1 MSERMQWSE
10 AEAVVRAYRAEHG
23 MSNDIDVA
31 TLARVLGTDVTEVR
45 RLAGRKPRFI
55 DRSGLVS
62 AGLAMAV
69 AALVFALAGPTFVAK
84 NPVLASLRHPTPRV
98 RFYVP
103 AVPHVPAV
111 AQRQVFVNG
120 KEGWIRIDTA
130 PSVDM

>member
-55 DRSGLVS
+55 DRSGLLS

-69 AALVFALAGPTFVAK
+69 ATLVFAFSGSAVVTN
-84 NPVLASLRHPTPRV
+84 NPLLASLRPAPRV
-98 RFYVP
+98 RMYTVP
-103 AVPHVPAV
+103 VIPHVPAV
-111 AQRQVFVNG
+111 AQRKMF
-120 KEGWIRIDTA
+120 ERDRETWMRIDVPT
-130 PSVDM
+130 PVDM